1 MTSYIKSWPESLL
14 RELRI
19 ICELRMGRSPE
30 DAALELKEIK
40 KIDREL
46 EERLARRHA
55 APNSD

>member
-1 MTSYIKSWPESLL
+1 L
-14 RELRI
+14 RVVRT

-46 EERLARRHA
+46 GERLTRRRA

>member
-14 RELRI
+14 RVVRT

-46 EERLARRHA
+46 RERLTRRHA

>member
-1 MTSYIKSWPESLL
+1 MRSYIESWPESLL
-14 RELRI
+14 RVARA

-46 EERLARRHA
+46 GERLTRRHA